1 MPSVVNRFTNGVER
15 RTTEFWCVGG
25 DKIIEE
31 CLNGRYSIVDWHM
44 LDLDGLRRVH
54 AVLGHV
60 LTDLTA
66 AQVEEQPE
74 F

>member
-1 MPSVVNRFTNGVER
+1 VTHSTNGVER

-25 DKIIEE
+25 HKIIEE
-31 CLNGRYSIVDWHM
+31 CLNGRYSILDWQM
-44 LDLDGLRRVH
+44 LDMDGLRRVH

-60 LTDLTA
+60 LADLTA
-66 AQVEEQPE
+66 AEAEERPE